1 MFVVEDAIAVVVDAI
16 VVYVGGV
23 DVFAEDANSVVLPSL
38 ML

>member
-23 DVFAEDANSVVLPSL
+23 VVFAEDANSVVLPSL